1 MASNIDWLR
10 ALELANLL
18 GIAHLAGYHYA
29 SDQIAVPNILKLRDE
44 SAIIDQ
50 WFCGWDVGRKYGLA
64 MVSGTAAIFGF
75 LAWKARIDTY
85 LSARRRI
92 HGPPNKASAFADRVY
107 VSLSA
112 QPRRSRTPGL
122 HPTSTAFN
130 PQRHSKDTM
139 ADSSEESAIEGAGLL
154 QNDASDSENSVDSGS
169 ESGSDDIGTVNGL
182 LDIEASES
190 GESDTESDEDS
201 SDFDSDDASIL
212 GGGGSG
218 RRRGPRQ
225 VFTQFKKLPI
235 ELRHRIWHFFCPDL
249 DIHHSPRV
257 LSFQFLCNPKQDV
270 VWEGTVLENQIR
282 PVDVMLAVHHE
293 SREIALRA
301 FPDTL
306 VIRQGRR
313 IIHFNKQRDV
323 VQINGFRRPWTHNS
337 SIKGFS
343 ENIHNVALEVAHDEL
358 IEEAFA
364 LLKNLPNLKNVYPIE
379 RHNKR
384 RFPHRLRWCASD
396 QIHRYEILQLQKEF
410 NIGEDLHFIYC
421 WPDYQKHGEFA
432 EANVSMN
439 IDEVWDCTAVSAELH
454 DAMQDLFA
462 RLKFGRMVCFGWDA
476 ADTFDIFLAKHGD
489 DSDGGSSSDDDDSAG
504 SSDDTD
510 VNEYESDGIDDA
522 TIDDESVDGEDLE
535 IANDSEDEEDGGA
548 SEFAGFSPLRDEDGS
563 MLADA
568 AHFSSPEPEESE
580 EDDAPRR
587 GARNTIVLSE
597 DEEESQE
604 SGRGGARR
612 VVLSDDEDE
621 EEEEEPSQTT
631 KRSRRVVLSDD
642 EEDEGEET
650 SRPPRG
656 SGRRARVLP
665 SDDEEDDDE
674 GGVVVNRTETRDDSD
689 TDGGADAKKPLS
701 LAEKLERNRRQNPVS
716 EEEESEEEE
725 SNTEEEGEPVRM
737 SLAQRLLAHRRQNPL
752 ESESEG
758 DSEGSIDEDDEEDE
772 EDEEED
778 EEDDDNGMF
787 MNMADEGETDEE
799 QDEEES

>member
-1 MASNIDWLR
+1 
-10 ALELANLL
+10 
-18 GIAHLAGYHYA
+18 
-29 SDQIAVPNILKLRDE
+29 
-44 SAIIDQ
+44 
-50 WFCGWDVGRKYGLA
+50 
-64 MVSGTAAIFGF
+64 
-75 LAWKARIDTY
+75 
-85 LSARRRI
+85 
-92 HGPPNKASAFADRVY
+92 
-107 VSLSA
+107 
-112 QPRRSRTPGL
+112 
-122 HPTSTAFN
+122 
-130 PQRHSKDTM
+130 M
-139 ADSSEESAIEGAGLL
+139 ADSSDVSAIEGAGLL

-169 ESGSDDIGTVNGL
+169 ESGSDDIGTANGL

-201 SDFDSDDASIL
+201 SDSDSDDASIL

-282 PVDVMLAVHHE
+282 AVDVMLAVHHE

-313 IIHFNKQRDV
+313 IIHFNKHRDV

-384 RFPHRLRWCASD
+384 RIPHRLRWCASD
-396 QIHRYEILQLQKEF
+396 QIHRYEILQFQKEF
-410 NIGEDLHFIYC
+410 NVGEDLHFIYC
-421 WPDYQKHGEFA
+421 WPDYQRHREFA
-432 EANVSMN
+432 EAYVSMN
-439 IDEVWDCTAVSAELH
+439 IDEVWDCAAVSAELH

-462 RLKFGRMVCFGWDA
+462 RLRFGRMVCFGWDA
-476 ADTFDIFLAKHGD
+476 ADTFDNFLAKHGD
-489 DSDGGSSSDDDDSAG
+489 DGDDDSSSDDDDDSAG
-504 SSDDTD
+504 ASDDTD

-580 EDDAPRR
+580 EGDAPRR

-674 GGVVVNRTETRDDSD
+674 GGAVVNRTETRDDSD
-689 TDGGADAKKPLS
+689 TDGGADTKKPLS

-725 SNTEEEGEPVRM
+725 SNAEEEGEPVRM

-772 EDEEED
+772 EED